1 MKKIKSSFKI
11 TALILAVLLILSASF
26 FTAIYNSGIYI
37 TQFKNNSQTQM
48 MGYGIITRNKKL
60 IMVDGGTS
68 ADTENAVDFIN
79 RHGGKVD
86 YWFVTHPHIDHAS
99 VICDVIENTDIKI
112 NKVYYT
118 MNDVDWYNKYAA
130 ARSAEAERFYNAI
143 NNNRIKSKTHNV
155 KLSEEFYID
164 NIKIEILGIKNPEI
178 TENAFNNSSM
188 VFKMNFNNKS
198 MLFLGDTGSESSEK
212 LIKNCKSKLK
222 SYAVQMSH
230 HGQSG
235 ATKELYEIIDP
246 KLCFWPTPDWLW
258 DNNSGGGF
266 NSGEWKTVET
276 RNWMEELGVKQNIV
290 EKDGNQT
297 VHIW

>member
-1 MKKIKSSFKI
+1 MKKNKNAVKI
-11 TALILAVLLILSASF
+11 AALVLAVLLILSASF
-26 FTAIYNSGIYI
+26 FTAVYNSGIYI

-68 ADTENAVDFIN
+68 ADTENAVHFIN

-118 MNDVDWYNKYAA
+118 MNDVAWYKKFAA
-130 ARSAEAERFYNAI
+130 SRSAEAERFYNAI
-143 NNNRIKSKTHNV
+143 NNKRIKSKIHNV
-155 KLSEEFYID
+155 KLFEEFYID

-198 MLFLGDTGSESSEK
+198 MLFLGDTGSQSSDK
-212 LIKNCKSKLK
+212 LIKNSKSKLK

-235 ATKELYEIIDP
+235 ATKALYEIIAP